1 MKLLRRCI
9 PLLCLLLC
17 ACGTVRSAV
26 VTAPNAP
33 LSTAQFAFTPVTAD
47 SKEKNPDADAY
58 NTQLK
63 ADAQQALIAMV
74 RNRGGKWVKAG
85 SNAQPIV
92 VRVHSVYGNRALRA
106 LVGWGAGSAKITVD
120 LSLQAADGRVIYET
134 RPDVKLRR
142 GQIGSASG
150 RERVCTEV

>member
-1 MKLLRRCI
+1 MDLLRRCI
-9 PLLCLLLC
+9 PLLGLLLG

-74 RNRGGKWVKAG
+74 RNRGGKWVKR
-85 SNAQPIV
+85 SEEHTSELQ
-92 VRVHSVYGNRALRA
+92 
-106 LVGWGAGSAKITVD
+106 
-120 LSLQAADGRVIYET
+120 SLMRNSYAVFCLQKKT
-134 RPDVKLRR
+134 
-142 GQIGSASG
+142 
-150 RERVCTEV
+150 

>member
-85 SNAQPIV
+85 SNAQTIV
-92 VRVHSVYGNRALRA
+92 VRVHSDRK
-106 LVGWGAGSAKITVD
+106 S
-120 LSLQAADGRVIYET
+120 T
-134 RPDVKLRR
+134 RLN
-142 GQIGSASG
+142 SSH
-150 RERVCTEV
+150 

>member
-58 NTQLK
+58 NPHLK
-63 ADAQQALIAMV
+63 TSAQKELLAMV
-74 RNRGGKWVKAG
+74 HKRGGKWVKAG
-85 SNAQPIV
+85 RTAHTNV
-92 VRVHSVYGNRALRA
+92 VSRNTGKDKTS
-106 LVGWGAGSAKITVD
+106 
-120 LSLQAADGRVIYET
+120 
-134 RPDVKLRR
+134 
-142 GQIGSASG
+142 SG
-150 RERVCTEV
+150 KQG